1 MKKLIIVLL
10 LAALVAGSGWALETV
25 EIGVGVKTGVAYQ
38 VYYDAML
45 FAGGAFQ
52 VIAPIMTGGG
62 IGGEIDV
69 FYFGDFDDLGD
80 NWYILLPILLKT
92 RLPASFGYF
101 DFGAGLEV
109 IFGNDESVAFHVLV
123 GFSFRAGPGYF
134 NLEFRGSTDF
144 DSWTGRDYV
153 GGVIGYTFAF

>member
-10 LAALVAGSGWALETV
+10 LAALVAGSGWAV
-25 EIGVGVKTGVAYQ
+25 EFGVGAKAGVVYQ

-45 FAGGAFQ
+45 IAGAGLQ
-52 VIAPIMTGGG
+52 VIAPVMTGGG
-62 IGGEIDV
+62 IGGEIDF
-69 FYFGDFDDLGD
+69 FYLGDFNDFD
-80 NWYILLPILLKT
+80 NSYFLLPILLKS